1 MAYSY
6 GGWQDEFKDLT
17 KENKFSGSAFE
28 DNTDDKEE
36 VVRPTKRPTGLGTKV
51 VVADASG
58 GEDDTSGNE
67 NDVYA
72 VVKQMLG
79 GNDSLVA
86 PKASNL
92 TTGKNTELYLAQQDN
107 KIKKQLSYLKQ
118 INNINI
124 QKDILNVDENEPTE
138 VSIFRA
144 VTAGRNLTTDASIT
158 STLPNGDKLTIYD
171 NAKVRNGAGNT
182 LTNSIATGLGF
193 EENVSG
199 LQDFLTNIK
208 DSFGNPIVVGGSSK
222 FNELMSNQNVFEKP
236 ILPKLS
242 DQNVFEKPVLPKSSD
257 ENIMTPLLNTTDGKA
272 FNTIDAINEM
282 YKPEKNI
289 FVAPKTATEEFPG
302 QNLLTKE
309 EIDYNEPVVKG
320 FSGEKPSVIEVLKEM
335 YSTVT
340 KGPNNSS
347 VVDPEVKTFGTALA
361 DEDATRRLSTV
372 FGEFRKNLEF
382 EANLA
387 YKPTDNPILNKV
399 GILKRPDLSASKPEV
414 KYTNPKP
421 NAVVSTAGLG
431 YNVATDTANLSAA
444 GNIFGTNYGAA
455 VDNRGEFGLQIN
467 KHLDSFNKP
476 TIYGGFDT
484 NQKDPKFNI
493 GLEWSLGGK

>member
-6 GGWQDEFKDLT
+6 GGWQDEFKGLT

-51 VVADASG
+51 VVEDASG

-182 LTNSIATGLGF
+182 LTNNIAPGLGF
-193 EENVSG
+193 EENVLG
-199 LQDFLTNIK
+199 LQDLLI
-208 DSFGNPIVVGGSSK
+208 P
-222 FNELMSNQNVFEKP
+222 NVF
-236 ILPKLS
+236 
-242 DQNVFEKPVLPKSSD
+242 
-257 ENIMTPLLNTTDGKA
+257 T
-272 FNTIDAINEM
+272 
-282 YKPEKNI
+282 
-289 FVAPKTATEEFPG
+289 APKTKTEEFPG
-302 QNLLTKE
+302 QNLLTPEIIDFNAPVAE
-309 EIDYNEPVVKG
+309 E
-320 FSGEKPSVIEVLKEM
+320 FSGPKPSVIEVLKEM

-340 KGPNNSS
+340 EGPNNSS
-347 VVDPEVKTFGTALA
+347 VVEPELKTFGPALA
-361 DEDATRRLSTV
+361 DKDTTKRLGTV
-372 FGEFRKNLEF
+372 ITDFTDRLDFKAG
-382 EANLA
+382 LA
-387 YKPTDNPILNKV
+387 SKPTGNSTLNKF
-399 GILKRPDLSASKPEV
+399 GLDKIPDLSTSKPSV
-414 KYTNPKP
+414 TYTSPNPD
-421 NAVVSTAGLG
+421 AVVSAAGVG
-431 YNVATDTANLSAA
+431 YDAATDTANLSAM
-444 GNIFGTNYGAA
+444 GSLGEYNYGAA
-455 VDNRGEFGLQIN
+455 VDNKGEFGLQIN

-476 TIYGGFDT
+476 IIYGGFDT
-484 NQKDPKFNI
+484 DQNDTKFNI

>member
-6 GGWQDEFKDLT
+6 GGWQDEFKGLS

-36 VVRPTKRPTGLGTKV
+36 VFRPTKRPTGLGTKV
-51 VVADASG
+51 VVEDASG

-182 LTNSIATGLGF
+182 VVNNVATGLGF
-193 EENVSG
+193 EEVVPG
-199 LQDFLTNIK
+199 LQDLLLNLK
-208 DSFGNPIVVGGSSK
+208 DSFGNPVLVDGGI
-222 FNELMSNQNVFEKP
+222 NELTGKP
-236 ILPKLS
+236 IVRAARSNVNTFDYLLKLDNS
-242 DQNVFEKPVLPKSSD
+242 KYEYPSTANLEAEYVD
-257 ENIMTPLLNTTDGKA
+257 ILNY
-272 FNTIDAINEM
+272 NTAM
-282 YKPEKNI
+282 K
-289 FVAPKTATEEFPG
+289 
-302 QNLLTKE
+302 KE
-309 EIDYNEPVVKG
+309 
-320 FSGEKPSVIEVLKEM
+320 FSGPKPSVIEVLKEM
-335 YSTVT
+335 YRQVT
-340 KGPNNSS
+340 TDPITANILSESIEGSRKLVNPAFSPPVDKES
-347 VVDPEVKTFGTALA
+347 VAFKDKLTFEAGLTKNPA
-361 DEDATRRLSTV
+361 LSTPSV
-372 FGEFRKNLEF
+372 EYNS
-382 EANLA
+382 
-387 YKPTDNPILNKV
+387 TD
-399 GILKRPDLSASKPEV
+399 
-414 KYTNPKP
+414 P
-421 NAVVSTAGLG
+421 NAIIGSAKLG
-431 YNVATDTANLSAA
+431 YDAGTDAASLNAA
-444 GNIFGTNYGAA
+444 GQIGEYNYGAA
-455 VDNRGEFGLQIN
+455 VDNRGDFGLQIN
-467 KHLDSFNKP
+467 RHLDSFNKP
-476 TIYGGFDT
+476 IIYGGFDT
-484 NQKDPKFNI
+484 DQNDTKFNI
-493 GLEWSLGGK
+493 GIEWSLGGK